1 MSGTYSEL
9 ASFYNTLN
17 GGIDYDEWTDF
28 IDLIF
33 KKHGVSK
40 RTPVLDAGCG
50 TGQITVRL
58 AERGYDMIGADISPE
73 MLSVAREFADERQV
87 KPLFICQ
94 NMSSIE
100 LYGSVAAAISTLDS
114 VNYLTKK
121 EDLLS
126 FFSLMHNYIE
136 DGGILVFDVNTKKKF
151 EEFYGQNDYV
161 IDEDGVFCGWQNDY
175 SKNSHIAAFYLNIF
189 EELPDGNY
197 RRHFEVQKER
207 YYPDKTLV
215 KMLKECGFEVA
226 DMYSDTDFSP
236 VGADDM
242 RHFYVCKKI

>member
-17 GGIDYDEWTDF
+17 GGIDYDKWVEF
-28 IDLIF
+28 IDLIL
-33 KKHGVSK
+33 KKHGVPK
-40 RTPVLDAGCG
+40 RTPILDAGCG

-58 AERGYDMIGADISPE
+58 AGLGYDMIGADISPE
-73 MLSVAREFADERQV
+73 MLAVAREFADERRV

-121 EDLLS
+121 EDLFS

-136 DGGILVFDVNTKKKF
+136 SGGILVFDVNTKKKF

-175 SKNSHIAAFYLNIF
+175 SKNSHIATFYLNIF

-197 RRHFEVQKER
+197 RRRFEVQKER

-215 KMLKECGFEVA
+215 KMLEETGFEIA
-226 DMYSDTDFSP
+226 DVYSDIDFSP
-236 VGADDM
+236 AGKDDM
-242 RHFYVCKKI
+242 RHFYVCKKV